1 MFTKLR
7 IMFDI
12 LRSNSYVVLTDKN
25 AVVSIPLMDMSKFTN
40 VMLLSSQTAAL
51 LEFQARLTSLIAEHK
66 QEIQLLKRRNGS
78 KLFVNGKTGVRKGK
92 K

>member
-7 IMFDI
+7 LMFDL
-12 LRSNSYVVLTDKN
+12 LRSNSYVVLTDKS

-40 VMLLSSQTAAL
+40 IMLLSSQTIAL
-51 LEFQARLTSLIAEHK
+51 SEFQTRLTSLIAEHK

-78 KLFVNGKTGVRKGK
+78 KLFVNGKTRVSKGK